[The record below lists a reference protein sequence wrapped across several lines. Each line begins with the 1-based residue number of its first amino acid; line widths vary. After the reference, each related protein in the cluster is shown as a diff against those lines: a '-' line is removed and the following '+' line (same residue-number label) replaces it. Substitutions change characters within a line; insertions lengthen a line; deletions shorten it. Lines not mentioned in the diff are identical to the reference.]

1 MKRILIF
8 AMLLVS
14 LTTMAQTPPPLKV
27 RSDAAFTQAD
37 TYLAALK
44 GLQIPSGA
52 TNTLIGSGTRV
63 NLFYNTVDKILYI
76 HNGVDWRPAI
86 EADLTQFYTKAETD
100 LLLNKYIL
108 ANVKQTANINLKGS
122 VTSSNNDES
131 LNTTI
136 SGGTVAFYGSAGGG
150 QINLDGYNTSTPSG
164 SIQITPVAVNI
175 STDNNNSLEMT
186 PSYIRM
192 KSGGYENSIVRGLE
206 PANVT
211 NRLPSKDGTFATLED
226 LPDVSAYA
234 KLYGGNAFSGA
245 QDIDGLL
252 KVKNINVSGK
262 VTIPNGSITS
272 LKSSADTIAFNGAKS
287 NYIIRSVTTGSG
299 PSATNNLIVQ
309 TSSAANPSVY
319 STVLT
324 IDNGGITAPL
334 VRISGGGGAPNGAN
348 AVSAAYLNSIYASGT
363 YTPVLSARL
372 NTASATAGTFH
383 YTKVGNEI
391 TIYGNVT
398 FMPFTANED
407 SAFKISLPMAYQSTF
422 TTPEDLAG
430 HGSLRL
436 QGPVFI
442 EGTVSDGTADVS
454 TRPTLTTPS
463 SCYISFTYTLK

>member
-14 LTTMAQTPPPLKV
+14 LTAMAQTPPPLKV

-37 TYLAALK
+37 TYLAVLK

-52 TNTLIGSGTRV
+52 TNTLTGSGTRV

-76 HNGVDWRPAI
+76 HNGVEWRPAV

-131 LNTTI
+131 LNTAI
-136 SGGTVAFYGSAGGG
+136 LGGTVAFYGSTGGG
-150 QINLDGYNTSTPSG
+150 QINLDGYNTSTPNG

-192 KSGGYENSIVRGLE
+192 KSDGYENSIVKGLG
-206 PANVT
+206 PANIT
-211 NRLPSKDGTFATLED
+211 NRLPSKDGTLATLED
-226 LPDVSAYA
+226 LPDVSGYA
-234 KLYGGNAFSGA
+234 KLSGGNAFSGR
-245 QDIDGLL
+245 QDMDGLL
-252 KVKNINVSGK
+252 NVNNINVSGN
-262 VTIPNGSITS
+262 VAIPNGSITS
-272 LKSSADTIAFNGAKS
+272 LKSTADTIAFNGVKT
-287 NYIIRSVTTGSG
+287 NYIIKSVITGSG
-299 PSATNNLIVQ
+299 PNAANNLVVQ
-309 TSSAANPSVY
+309 TNSTENPSVY
-319 STVLT
+319 TTTLT
-324 IDNGGITAPL
+324 IANGGITAPW
-334 VRISGGGGAPNGAN
+334 VRISGGGPPNGAN
-348 AVSAAYLNSIYASGT
+348 AVSVSYLNSIYASGT

-372 NTASATAGTFH
+372 NTANATAGTFH

-391 TIYGNVT
+391 TIYGNVIFT
-398 FMPFTANED
+398 PFTANED
-407 SAFKISLPMAYQSTF
+407 SAFKISLPTGYQSTF
-422 TTPEDLAG
+422 TSPDDLAG
-430 HGSLRL
+430 HGALRL